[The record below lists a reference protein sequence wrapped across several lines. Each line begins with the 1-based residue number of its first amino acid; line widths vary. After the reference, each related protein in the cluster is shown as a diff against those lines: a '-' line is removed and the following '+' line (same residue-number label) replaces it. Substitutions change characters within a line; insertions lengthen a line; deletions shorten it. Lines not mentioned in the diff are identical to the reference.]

1 MAVPAIPDRELT
13 FPKLTDEQIARLMPI
28 GVRRNV
34 AQGVIIFDQGDLH
47 RNFFVILTGRVEVV
61 STSSGG
67 EVPVITLNPGEF
79 TGEVD
84 MLSGR
89 RSLVRA
95 RAETDCEVLEI
106 DPANLRRIVQTDA
119 ELSQVL
125 LGAFVRRRAQIIAQ
139 SIGGPVL
146 IGSGHSADTLRLKEF
161 LSRNGHPYVY
171 LDVERDAEV
180 QALLERFAIGPSEVP
195 VVICNERGAL
205 RNPTNAEVA
214 RGLGFN
220 ADIEAGQIHD
230 VIVVGAGP
238 SGLAAAVYA
247 ASEGLDVLVLE
258 STAPGGQA
266 GSSSRI
272 ENYLGFPTG
281 ITGHDLAARAF
292 VQAEKFGA
300 QVAIASQAAQL
311 KCERRP
317 FSIECSGGEIA
328 LGHTVIIASG
338 VEYRR
343 LSLPNLTRFEGVG
356 VYYGATFIEAQLCG
370 GEEVIIVGGG
380 NSAGQAAVFLATV
393 ARHVHVLVRAAGLA
407 DSMSRY
413 LIRRIE
419 DCGNITVRPRTE
431 VIGLEGDGRLERVTW
446 KSRDAEAAE
455 TREIR
460 HLFSMTGANPNT
472 SWLRGCVAVDQ
483 KQFIKTGADLLPE
496 DLERARWTLRRQPYL
511 FETSLPHV
519 FAVGDVRAGSV
530 KRVASAV
537 GEGSVAV
544 QLIHKSL
551 AE

>member
-1 MAVPAIPDRELT
+1 MAEPDIPDRDLT
-13 FPKLTDEQIARLMPI
+13 FPKLTAEQIARLMPI
-28 GVRRNV
+28 GVRRKV
-34 AQGVIIFDQGDLH
+34 AQGEIIFDQGEPH
-47 RNFFVILTGRVEVV
+47 RSFFVILKGRVEIVNP
-61 STSSGG
+61 SSGG
-67 EVPVITLNPGEF
+67 ELPVIDHNEGEF

-95 RAETDCEVLEI
+95 RAATDCELLEI

-119 ELSQVL
+119 ELSQIL
-125 LGAFVRRRAQIIAQ
+125 LGAFVRRRAQLIAR
-139 SIGGPVL
+139 SIGGLVL
-146 IGSGHSADTLRLKEF
+146 IGSVHSADTLRLKEF

-180 QALLERFAIGPSEVP
+180 QALLERFAIGPEEIP
-195 VVICNERGAL
+195 VVVCSEKGAL
-205 RNPTNAEVA
+205 RNPSNAEIA
-214 RGLGFN
+214 RCLGFN

-230 VIVVGAGP
+230 VIIVGAGP
-238 SGLAAAVYA
+238 AGLAAAVYA

-258 STAPGGQA
+258 GNAPGGQA

-281 ITGHDLAARAF
+281 ITGQDLAARAF
-292 VQAEKFGA
+292 IQAEKFGA
-300 QVAIASQAAQL
+300 QVAIARQAGQL

-317 FSIECSGGEIA
+317 FSVECAGGEIA

-343 LSLPNLTRFEGVG
+343 LGLPNLSRFEGVG

-380 NSAGQAAVFLATV
+380 NSAGQAAVFLANI
-393 ARHVHVLVRAAGLA
+393 ARHVHVLVRSAGLA

-419 DCGNITVRPRTE
+419 DCGNVTVRPRTE
-431 VIGLEGDGRLERVTW
+431 VISLEGDGHLERVTW
-446 KSRDAEAAE
+446 KSADAATE

-483 KQFIKTGADLLPE
+483 KQFIKTGADLLRE
-496 DLERARWTLRRQPYL
+496 DLEAAHWPLQRQPYL
-511 FETSLPHV
+511 FETSLPRV

>member
-1 MAVPAIPDRELT
+1 MSDSVLPDRDLT
-13 FPKLTDEQIARLMPI
+13 FPKLTADQIARLKPI
-28 GVRRNV
+28 GVRRSFTK
-34 AQGVIIFDQGDLH
+34 GEIIFDQGEQH
-47 RNFFVILTGRVEVV
+47 RSVFVVLKGRVQVV
-61 STSSGG
+61 NPAAGG
-67 EVPVITLNPGEF
+67 EIPITNAEVGEF
-79 TGEVD
+79 TGELD
-84 MLSGR
+84 ILSGR

-95 RAETDCEVLEI
+95 RALADCELLEI

-119 ELSQVL
+119 ELSEIL
-125 LGAFVRRRAQIIAQ
+125 LGAFVRRRAQLIAR
-139 SIGGPVL
+139 SMGGMVL
-146 IGSGHSADTLRLKEF
+146 IGSDHSADTLRLKEF

-171 LDVERDAEV
+171 LDVERDPEV
-180 QALLERFAIGPSEVP
+180 QILLQRFAIGPDEIP
-195 VVICNERGAL
+195 VVICSERGTQ
-205 RNPTNAEVA
+205 RNPSNAELA
-214 RGLGFN
+214 RCLGFN
-220 ADIEAGQIHD
+220 ADIEEGRVHD

-258 STAPGGQA
+258 GNAPGGQA

-281 ITGHDLAARAF
+281 ITGQDLAARAF
-292 VQAEKFGA
+292 IQAEKFGA
-300 QVAIASQAAQL
+300 QVAIASQAATL
-311 KCERRP
+311 KCDRRP
-317 FSIECSGGEIA
+317 FAVECAGGEIA
-328 LGHTVIIASG
+328 LGHTVIIAAG

-343 LSLPNLTRFEGVG
+343 LALPNLSQFEGVG

-370 GEEVIIVGGG
+370 GEEVVIVGGG
-380 NSAGQAAVFLATV
+380 NSAGQAAVFLAGI
-393 ARHVHVLVRAAGLA
+393 ARHVHVLVRAPGLA
-407 DSMSRY
+407 ESMSRY

-419 DCGNITVRPRTE
+419 DCGNVTVRPRTE
-431 VIGLEGDGRLERVTW
+431 VVGLEGNGHLEKLSW
-446 KSRDAEAAE
+446 KNAESGVE

-472 SWLRGCVAVDQ
+472 GWLRGCVAVDE
-483 KQFIKTGADLLPE
+483 KQFIKTGADLMPE
-496 DLERARWTLRRQPYL
+496 DLDAAKWPLRRPPYL
-511 FETSLPHV
+511 FETSLPRV